1 MTHDGGNGSMVCL
14 DNAGV
19 RAAPFEAPRSWPVE
33 SVTVKEPTVLSLES
47 SPDFVTTPA
56 IENLC
61 QRAMRYLAARQAIHL
76 CGPAGTGKTT
86 LAMHLAA
93 RLGRPTVLIHG
104 DEEHRTSD
112 LVGAESGY
120 ERSRVVDNF
129 IHSVLKTEERMQK
142 RWSDNRLT
150 TACKYGYVLV
160 YDEFTRSRPEA
171 NNVLLSILSERML
184 DMPKAPFGETYLA
197 VHPNFAAIFTSN
209 PEEYAGVYASQDALL
224 DRMVTLDLSGFDL
237 GTEVTIVATR
247 SGLGVEQAQ
256 SVVELAHRL
265 QDKGLLPHRSTLR
278 AALIVARVLVQC
290 GAGAS
295 ARDPVFLETCLDV
308 FAGPRGSQSNPT
320 GKLREEILAVCH
332 SSAMTGK
339 GYGSVGRDLSRR
351 RKQT

>member
-1 MTHDGGNGSMVCL
+1 MNHNGGTQWT
-14 DNAGV
+14 DPT
-19 RAAPFEAPRSWPVE
+19 REAAVLSGALMKLPIERVAVA
-33 SVTVKEPTVLSLES
+33 EPTVLSLEC
-47 SPDFVTTPA
+47 SPDFVVTPA
-56 IENLC
+56 IENVC
-61 QRAMRYLAARQAIHL
+61 QRAMRYLSSGQAIHL

-104 DEEHRTSD
+104 DEEHKTSD

-142 RWSDNRLT
+142 KWSDNRLT

-184 DMPKAPFGETYLA
+184 DMPKAPFGETYIP
-197 VHPNFAAIFTSN
+197 VHPGFAAIFTSN

-237 GTEVTIVATR
+237 ETEISIVATR
-247 SGLGVEQAQ
+247 SGLALEQARGI
-256 SVVELAHRL
+256 VMLAHRL
-265 QDKGLLPHRSTLR
+265 RDRDLLPHRSTLR
-278 AALIVARVLVQC
+278 GCLIVAKVLAHC
-290 GAGAS
+290 GAVAAPS
-295 ARDPVFLETCLDV
+295 DPIFLETCLDV

-320 GKLREEILAVCH
+320 GKLREEILAVCT
-332 SSAMTGK
+332 SRRTTGRETRPPTAK
-339 GYGSVGRDLSRR
+339 PSRR
-351 RKQT
+351 RR